1 MFIQNNASQNSNVS
15 HQIHHQKWSTFHNS
29 VVQVKKNSG
38 SCPNTRTHTH
48 MHARAHAH
56 MHTHKLCLVP
66 QRAGV
71 NLSQLWAAHPAIRHL
86 CDHYVQFYISY
97 IYSQGL
103 TPSYARHLTEAPV
116 TSYKPP
122 RSGTYVWIL
131 PVVVVWRGKGRRNWG
146 KGEWGRR
153 SNVNQSKSV
162 INMTKTRPAEGFP
175 ARSGAAAVVCQHV
188 SSPSSLLVA
197 SSLAS
202 HQPPQACRL
211 HFVVVFCF
219 ASHIYFFI
227 CLFIY
232 IY

>member
-1 MFIQNNASQNSNVS
+1 MEAVLA
-15 HQIHHQKWSTFHNS
+15 
-29 VVQVKKNSG
+29 
-38 SCPNTRTHTH
+38 HTH
-48 MHARAHAH
+48 ACV
-56 MHTHKLCLVP
+56 HTHKLCLLP
-66 QRAGV
+66 QRADV

-103 TPSYARHLTEAPV
+103 APSYTRHLTAAPV

-131 PVVVVWRGKGRRNWG
+131 TAVVVRRGEGGREGERKWG
-146 KGEWGRR
+146 KREWGRR
-153 SNVNQSKSV
+153 SNVNQSESV

-175 ARSGAAAVVCQHV
+175 ACSGAAAVICQPV
-188 SSPSSLLVA
+188 SSPSPLLVA

-219 ASHIYFFI
+219 SFHTYVSLLGRGKHPSLVSA
-227 CLFIY
+227 
-232 IY
+232 